1 MIDLHVHSNRS
12 DGTLTPKELVDYAME
27 KGLSA
32 FALTD
37 HDTVDGLEE
46 ALEYAESLK
55 KKAEAAEVSS
65 DDAPT
70 ESEFSKRN
78 TVPKRNE
85 VPFVIPGIEFSTE
98 YEGCDIHIVGLDIDY
113 KNPAFSA
120 YLKEFVDSRNNRNR
134 KMCDKLREEAGI
146 DISYDKLLDEF
157 PCAVITRAHYA
168 KYLLN
173 HGYINSMKEA
183 FERYIGDHCPYFIPR
198 EKVSPEMAV
207 ELILNAGGI
216 PILAH
221 PILYHMSDSRLDTL
235 VCRLKEAGLIG
246 IEAIYSTYNASEERQ
261 IRTLAQ
267 KYHLIL
273 SGGSDFHGANKPGL
287 DLGIGYG
294 NLYVPDEI
302 WDNLKK
308 STCNLLFCDLD
319 GTLLRDD
326 CTISPAMKE
335 ALNHMTAAG
344 HQLILSSGRPLPSI
358 LEVREQ
364 AGITYPNMLISSYN
378 GALVY
383 DCDNQKPI
391 LEYRL
396 SGADVALIVSKAKEA
411 GIHIH
416 GYTASEI
423 VCYGMNE
430 ELQYYTSRI
439 HMPLKCVDDLAA
451 ALSMG
456 STKLQTI
463 HLTDK
468 SVLERFR
475 EELLSDDGLKE
486 RVQIVFSGSHYME
499 ILPIE
504 AGKGTALRFV
514 TDYLPILRT
523 HTYAAGDAQN
533 DISMIEAAH
542 IGIAMANASDDVK
555 QAADIVTKKTNNE
568 DGLLEII
575 GSIIR

>member
-12 DGTLTPKELVDYAME
+12 DGTFTPKELVDYAME
-27 KGLSA
+27 KGLRV

-37 HDTVDGLEE
+37 HDTVDGLDE
-46 ALEYAESLK
+46 ALEYAESLRQKAK
-55 KKAEAAEVSS
+55 KVSEQNN
-65 DDAPT
+65 APGGI
-70 ESEFSKRN
+70 FMPKQN
-78 TVPKRNE
+78 HVPS
-85 VPFVIPGIEFSTE
+85 VVPGIEFSTE
-98 YEGCDIHIVGLDIDY
+98 YEGCDVHIVGLDIDY
-113 KNPAFSA
+113 KNPSFSA
-120 YLKEFVDSRNNRNR
+120 YLKEFVDSRAARNR
-134 KMCDKLREEAGI
+134 KMCDKLRTEADI
-146 DISYDKLLDEF
+146 DISYDKLLAEF
-157 PCAVITRAHYA
+157 PDAVITRAHYA

-173 HGYINSMKEA
+173 HGYIHSMKEA

-216 PILAH
+216 PVLAH
-221 PILYHMSDSRLDTL
+221 PILYHLSDSRLETL
-235 VCRLKEAGLIG
+235 VSRLKEAGLIG
-246 IEAIYSTYNASEERQ
+246 IEAIYSTYNTAEERQ
-261 IRTLAQ
+261 IRALAQ
-267 KYHLIL
+267 KYHLLI

-287 DLGIGYG
+287 DLGVGYG
-294 NLYVPDEI
+294 KLCVPNEV
-302 WDNLKK
+302 WDNLQK
-308 STCNLLFCDLD
+308 SACNLLFCDLD

-326 CTISPAMKE
+326 CTISTEMKN
-335 ALNHMTAAG
+335 ALNRMTAAG
-344 HQLILSSGRPLPSI
+344 HKLILSSGRPLPSV
-358 LEVREQ
+358 LEVSEQ

-383 DCDNQKPI
+383 DCSSKTPI

-396 SGADVALIVSKAKEA
+396 SGEDVAFIVTKAKEA

-430 ELQYYTSRI
+430 ELKFYTSRI

-475 EELLSDDGLKE
+475 EELLSDAGLRA

-504 AGKGTALRFV
+504 AGKGNALRFV

-523 HTYAAGDAQN
+523 HTYAVGDAQN
-533 DISMIEAAH
+533 DISMIKAAH
-542 IGIAMANASDDVK
+542 VGIAMANATEDVK
-555 QAADIVTKKTNNE
+555 QAADIITKKTNNE
-568 DGLLEII
+568 DGLLEILAMQE
-575 GSIIR
+575 